1 MYLFSC
7 VLVLA
12 SLENSALRG
21 YYFRESGQFKK
32 FGDYQFSRCRLFEIF
47 FEYFFP

>member
-7 VLVLA
+7 ALVSA

-21 YYFRESGQFKK
+21 CYFRESGQFKK
-32 FGDYQFSRCRLFEIF
+32 FGDSIF
-47 FEYFFP
+47 TIQIIRNI